1 MARTTKKT
9 DEPVD
14 AQPVM
19 RLSKIERL
27 QQELR
32 EAEAKQQARGLKKL
46 DDLMK
51 FRGQL
56 ETRAVQLQNKL
67 VDLEAEIARVKAEL
81 PVITDGVGV
90 LPTPIPL
97 DDDENVEDSEDTGDD
112 ENVENQE
119 G

>member
-32 EAEAKQQARGLKKL
+32 AAEAKQQARGLKKL

-51 FRGQL
+51 SRGQL
-56 ETRAVQLQNKL
+56 EIRAVQLQNKL

-81 PVITDGVGV
+81 PIITDGVGQ
-90 LPTPIPL
+90 LPPVDSP
-97 DDDENVEDSEDTGDD
+97 EVEEHATAPGLSDTASDQED
-112 ENVENQE
+112 
-119 G
+119 